1 MEEEVMIDLL
11 KERLCDNYGSSNIE
25 NLNIP
30 VVLEDMC
37 VVLKKRV
44 VVCHVEDEAKAMFSL
59 WRYASNEMPVLFIS
73 TKRDKYTL
81 FNDFTGEVFGKPL
94 SEFDFN
100 KKGDYKTLGSFIDQ
114 VAESPIYM
122 LNGDGSL
129 SNQNVQD
136 IVKNA
141 EVKVIVV
148 DN

>member
-1 MEEEVMIDLL
+1 MEEKEMLDLL
-11 KERLCDNYGSSNIE
+11 KERLSDNYGSSSIE

-59 WRYASNEMPVLFIS
+59 WRYASNEMPILFIS
-73 TKRDKYTL
+73 TKHDNYTL
-81 FNDFTGEVFGKPL
+81 FSDFTGEVFGKPL
-94 SEFDFN
+94 SKFDFN
-100 KKGDYKTLGSFIDQ
+100 KKDDYKSLGSFIDQ

-122 LNGDGSL
+122 LDCEVSL
-129 SNQNVQD
+129 SNPNIQD
-136 IVKNA
+136 IIKNA

-148 DN
+148 DD